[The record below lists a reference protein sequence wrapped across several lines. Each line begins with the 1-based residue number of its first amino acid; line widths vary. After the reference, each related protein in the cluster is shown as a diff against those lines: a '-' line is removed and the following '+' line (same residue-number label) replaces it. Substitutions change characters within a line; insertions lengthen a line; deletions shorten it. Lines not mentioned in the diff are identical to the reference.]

1 MTPVNIKG
9 FLFITFVCAIVI
21 ITLAFVYPFT
31 LIENIN
37 TILSLAIIVFILDFL
52 SVPLSKDTEI
62 TMSMSVTYAAALYLP
77 ASIILWIVF
86 PAILLSD
93 LTKKTHWY
101 KSLFNAS
108 NIALSAFLCSL
119 VFHMLTGGTADFD
132 SISTLIPAFVGGSV
146 YFSINALLLGL
157 VIALSYDFPLKDVIN
172 SQILK
177 KDQVIGMFLSLVIGY
192 AGLVVS
198 EYNIVLVA
206 IMIPFIYGIFTLFKR
221 GHEVEQESM
230 VAMKMAATTLDLRD
244 PSYTGLHSK
253 RVRDYAIAIAEA
265 LDLPKSMKES
275 IENAALVHD
284 LGKIGIPDDILKK
297 PEPLST
303 EDWIIMK
310 EHPVEG
316 FKLLNPLS
324 KYKEEAKLV
333 LYHHERWDGKGYP
346 NGLIGEATP
355 KGARILAIADSL
367 DSMLSDRPYRK
378 KLTILQVITELKK
391 ESGEQF
397 EPTLSLKAIEL
408 LENKTIP

>member
-1 MTPVNIKG
+1 MTPVSIRG
-9 FLFITFVCAIVI
+9 WFFITIVCIVV
-21 ITLAFVYPFT
+21 LGM
-31 LIENIN
+31 LIFGYQFLKPENIHL
-37 TILSLAIIVFILDFL
+37 IISLIIIVFILDL
-52 SVPLSKDTEI
+52 LAVDLSKDTEI
-62 TMSMSVTYAAALYLP
+62 TMSQAAIFASSLYLQP
-77 ASIILWIVF
+77 SVIIWIAF
-86 PAILLSD
+86 LAIFLSD
-93 LTKKTHWY
+93 IIKKKNWY
-101 KSLFNAS
+101 KSMFNAS